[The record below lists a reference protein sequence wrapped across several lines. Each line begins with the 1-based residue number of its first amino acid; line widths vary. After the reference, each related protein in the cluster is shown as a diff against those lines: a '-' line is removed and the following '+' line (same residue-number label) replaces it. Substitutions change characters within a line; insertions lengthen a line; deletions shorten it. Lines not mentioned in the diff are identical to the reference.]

1 MLTVESYG
9 TVAEADVAGVEQA
22 TGVQLP
28 AAYRSWL
35 LQTGSGEIG
44 DYIDIPGTD
53 GTLSDFLPV
62 DELVKQQKR
71 TGFKALVPEGWFIV
85 ATGHGGSLWL
95 KTMGDD
101 HGSVWWADYDKAG
114 EIAED
119 DPTEEIM
126 VRVAD
131 DFAAFLVMF
140 D

>member
-9 TVAEADVAGVEQA
+9 TVTEADVAGVERA
-22 TGVQLP
+22 AGVQLP

-44 DYIDIPGTD
+44 DYIDIPGTE

-71 TGFKALVPEGWFIV
+71 TGFKASVPEGYFII

-95 KTMGDD
+95 RVTSDD

-114 EIAED
+114 EIAD
-119 DPTEEIM
+119 DEPTEEII

-131 DFAAFLVMF
+131 GFDGFLEMF